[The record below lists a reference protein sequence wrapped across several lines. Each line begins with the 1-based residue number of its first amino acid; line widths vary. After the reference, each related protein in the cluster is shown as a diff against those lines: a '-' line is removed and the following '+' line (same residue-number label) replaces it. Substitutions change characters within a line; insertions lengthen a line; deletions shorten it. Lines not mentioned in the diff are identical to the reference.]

1 MSVVRCLR
9 FRSRDVGEEEV
20 VLSGLERSSRQNWE
34 MMSTALGVLRGGGWG
49 MLREV
54 EEGGRGWERR

>member
-1 MSVVRCLR
+1 M
-9 FRSRDVGEEEV
+9 

-34 MMSTALGVLRGGGWG
+34 MMSTALGVLRGRGWG